1 MERSNAAKDAGKPI
15 PNVSNN
21 ENGNTKQAKLLRLLK
36 KFFWN
41 KRLFKLDKLLQHLEV
56 EIYEI

>member
-21 ENGNTKQAKLLRLLK
+21 ENGGNIKQAKLLRFL
-36 KFFWN
+36 
-41 KRLFKLDKLLQHLEV
+41 
-56 EIYEI
+56 